1 MKRIAVVIFSLL
13 MFTASAFAGDS
24 RRVMNVDLS
33 DQTFEFC
40 QDGEV
45 AFKGKVCTGKP
56 GMETPTGEF
65 PVLGKSKDYT
75 SKKYG
80 SKMPYAV
87 RFTDDGHFLH
97 QGPIK
102 AQPSSHGCVRLSE
115 ENAKKVFQS
124 LKKDDLIRIT
134 D

>member
-1 MKRIAVVIFSLL
+1 MERIAAAIFSVFIL
-13 MFTASAFAGDS
+13 AGSSFAGDS

-33 DQTFEFC
+33 DQTFEFR
-40 QDGEV
+40 QNDKV
-45 AFKGKVCTGKP
+45 VFNGKVCTGKP

-65 PVLGKSKDYT
+65 PVLGKSKDYV

-87 RFTDDGHFLH
+87 RFTDDGHFIH

-102 AQPSSHGCVRLSE
+102 SQPSSHGCVRLSE

-124 LKKDDLIRIT
+124 LKKNDLVRIT

>member
-1 MKRIAVVIFSLL
+1 MKRIAVAIFSLIL
-13 MFTASAFAGDS
+13 FVGSALAGDS
-24 RRVMNVDLS
+24 RRVMSVDLS
-33 DQTFEFC
+33 DQTFEFY
-40 QDGEV
+40 QNGEV

-65 PVLGKSKDYT
+65 PVLGKSKDYV

-102 AQPSSHGCVRLSE
+102 EKPSSHGCVRLSE

-124 LKKDDLIRIT
+124 LKKNDLIRIT